1 MGGRPSNVNKHE
13 RLQVARD
20 YYMTIVRIIDAIDS
34 GLSET
39 EACEI
44 NHMDKH
50 EFRNETLYRRKLCKG
65 VSVSKIRCA
74 LESPYHKLYRQAM
87 CITSPL
93 TDEQI
98 AELPPDLEET
108 LSDVIECI
116 GGRWGDILQAVFFD
130 DRTFR
135 DIAEAWELSDAR
147 VGQIYREAVRN
158 LRRHPYKERI
168 YYGDMFLS
176 KRKSLMTE
184 AYQRRIKELESDC
197 ESDVDRELE
206 YLRAKE
212 SGLTGGLSNEKPF
225 DDSAIKVEDG
235 VSVRVVN
242 CLRRA
247 GYIRWAALQGE
258 KLSTLYALRNL
269 GARTL
274 AEVIDHCNECNIAL
288 VNDLPDAVYREVA
301 QFLRR

>member
-176 KRKSLMTE
+176 KRRSLMVE
-184 AYQRRIKELESDC
+184 AYQRRIKELESVC
-197 ESDVDRELE
+197 EHDVDKELE
-206 YLRAKE
+206 YLRAKA
-212 SGLTGGLSNEKPF
+212 
-225 DDSAIKVEDG
+225 DAIEVEDG
-235 VSVRVVN
+235 MSVRAVK
-242 CLRRA
+242 CLRIA
-247 GYIRWAALQGE
+247 GYNRWTDLQGE

>member
-34 GLSET
+34 GLNET

-168 YYGDMFLS
+168 YYGDMFLL
-176 KRKSLMTE
+176 KRKSLMAE

-197 ESDVDRELE
+197 EHDVDKELE
-206 YLRAKE
+206 YLRAKA
-212 SGLTGGLSNEKPF
+212 
-225 DDSAIKVEDG
+225 DAIEVEDG
-235 VSVRVVN
+235 MSVRAVK
-242 CLRRA
+242 CLRIA
-247 GYIRWAALQGE
+247 GYNRWTDLQGE

>member
-98 AELPPDLEET
+98 AEQHQ
-108 LSDVIECI
+108 SDNSNSHGRCFLLNIE
-116 GGRWGDILQAVFFD
+116 
-130 DRTFR
+130 
-135 DIAEAWELSDAR
+135 
-147 VGQIYREAVRN
+147 Y
-158 LRRHPYKERI
+158 
-168 YYGDMFLS
+168 
-176 KRKSLMTE
+176 
-184 AYQRRIKELESDC
+184 
-197 ESDVDRELE
+197 
-206 YLRAKE
+206 
-212 SGLTGGLSNEKPF
+212 
-225 DDSAIKVEDG
+225 
-235 VSVRVVN
+235 
-242 CLRRA
+242 
-247 GYIRWAALQGE
+247 
-258 KLSTLYALRNL
+258 
-269 GARTL
+269 
-274 AEVIDHCNECNIAL
+274 
-288 VNDLPDAVYREVA
+288 
-301 QFLRR
+301 